1 MTSTDVELLHRYL
14 ERQDT
19 GALDELFGRHYAA
32 VYRVV
37 RKLVHD
43 EFDANDIAQATFLA
57 AVRSGRRAAPPQS
70 FRAWLLAIAINEV
83 RQFARARRRR
93 RIDWLAEAC
102 LPDPAGSAAD
112 VAARR
117 EFERALEDAIHLLPP
132 RLKEPLVLH
141 YYESLPLGAVGEIL
155 ALPRST
161 VQTRVAA
168 AVDRLRRAFRRRG
181 HAALLPLL
189 DLRLAPPGSA
199 VAATGV
205 FARLFAGVMAMN
217 GKQFAAV
224 VVAAFALALGTVGV
238 VGSMLAPRDPALA
251 TPVAAVTLPARR
263 EVAAPAPDG
272 VTESALAGE
281 RQAVAPPLP
290 MVFGQVVDAARGA
303 PVADAEV
310 TLFEFATAT
319 TATLRTDG
327 DGRYAFAGSRG
338 SAGLFQLVITKSGF
352 GRLAAAEV
360 VTALQ
365 PRRDVLAA
373 GLSIRGRVVE
383 AAGGRPVPAFSVLAA
398 RLPFQNASEW
408 DSAVSLHRQAIP
420 EPLRTDAA
428 IEVADADGSFCLRDL
443 AHGSYVLVIAA
454 PDRQPLFW
462 NGGGRSYDRYRGIE
476 AAPEDEAT
484 PVEIVLPPVGHA
496 FVEVVGRADGAPL
509 RSARVRNRVRVD
521 HGEFVFNIAHAS
533 GNAGNRFEL
542 PMALDERGKLDDVD
556 CLVTADGYAASTIS
570 CSGQDD
576 GETFVVALGRAATV
590 HGRVCVA
597 AGRPLANATVL
608 IECDS
613 NGRLVG
619 NACTDADGRYRIDGL
634 DAPSATTLHCLAP
647 GLSSV
652 LATLPL
658 QLADGET
665 RELDIFAG
673 AAASAALHGTVSVRG
688 VPQRGALVI
697 LDAPTRAEVRC
708 ETRADGT
715 FAFAGLQPGRY
726 ELTVVLDAG
735 SIHNLRVDRIVEVGT
750 NAQRID
756 FDFGRRVTGS
766 IRDVSRSPAP
776 AGAREP
782 DFEVVASLVGA
793 EGASDRADVRADGTF
808 ELLVAAPGCY
818 ELSIDGGEDWVTVA
832 PVPIDLRERDAIDG
846 LELQVARDMRD
857 ARIELH
863 FVDQSSGLPVSG
875 ELRYTHGRSQTSATV
890 EDGLYVE
897 EQGSLGVYRCH
908 MSSDTHRPVVFEVQ
922 VLPGQKKVERR
933 IALAPSVDVVV
944 IHVAPGGAAHRAGMR
959 AGDVLRRYG
968 GVAIHSVAGLRA
980 AIAAATGVVTIVVA
994 RAGVES
1000 ALVVDAGELGVEI
1013 ENAR

>member
-19 GALDELFGRHYAA
+19 GALDELFGRHYPA
-32 VYRVV
+32 VHRVV

-57 AVRSGRRAAPPQS
+57 AVRSGRRALPQS

-93 RIDWLAEAC
+93 RIDWLAETC

-117 EFERALEDAIHLLPP
+117 EFERALEDAIQLLPP

-168 AVDRLRRAFRRRG
+168 AVERLRRAFRRRG

-189 DLRLAPPGSA
+189 DLRLAPPPA
-199 VAATGV
+199 VTATGV
-205 FARLFAGVMAMN
+205 FARLFAGVLAMN
-217 GKQFAAV
+217 GKQFAVV

-238 VGSMLAPRDPALA
+238 LETMLGERDPALA
-251 TPVAAVTLPARR
+251 TPVAASTSQARS
-263 EVAAPAPDG
+263 EAAAPAPAPASG
-272 VTESALAGE
+272 AALAGE
-281 RQAVAPPLP
+281 RQPVAPPVP

-310 TLFEFATAT
+310 TLFEFATAS
-319 TATLRTDG
+319 TATLRSDG
-327 DGRYAFAGSRG
+327 EGRYAFAASRG
-338 SAGLFQLVITKSGF
+338 SAGLFQLVIKKPGF

-360 VTALQ
+360 GATLE

-373 GLSIRGRVVE
+373 GLVIRGRVIE
-383 AAGGRPVPAFSVLAA
+383 AAGGRPVPAFRVLAA
-398 RLPFQNASEW
+398 RLPFQNESEW
-408 DSAVSLHRQAIP
+408 DSAVALHRQAIP

-443 AHGSYVLVIAA
+443 AHGSYVLVITA

-484 PVEIVLPPVGHA
+484 PVEIALPPRGHA
-496 FVEVVGRADGAPL
+496 FVEVVDRADGTPL

-521 HGEFVFNIAHAS
+521 HGEFVFAIAHAS

-590 HGRVCVA
+590 HGRVCLA
-597 AGRPLANATVL
+597 AGRPLASATL
-608 IECDS
+608 LAECDS

-619 NACTDADGRYRIDGL
+619 NACADADGRYRIDGL

-658 QLADGET
+658 QLADGEI

-697 LDAPTRAEVRC
+697 LDAPQRAEVRC

-735 SIHNLRVDRIVEVGT
+735 SIRNLRAERIVDVGT
-750 NAQRID
+750 NAQRLD
-756 FDFGRRVTGS
+756 FDFQKRVTGS
-766 IRDVSRSPAP
+766 IRDLSRDPAP
-776 AGAREP
+776 AGARAP
-782 DFEVVASLVGA
+782 DLEVVASLVGA
-793 EGASDRADVRADGTF
+793 EGTSDRADVREDGTF
-808 ELLVAAPGCY
+808 DLLLAAAGGY

-832 PVPIDLRERDAIDG
+832 PVPVDLRERDAIDG
-846 LELQVARDMRD
+846 VELQVARDTRD
-857 ARIELH
+857 ARIELR
-863 FVDQSSGLPVSG
+863 FVDQTSGLAVSG
-875 ELRYTHGRSQTSATV
+875 ELRWTHARTQAVASV
-890 EDGLYVE
+890 EDGLFVE
-897 EQGSLGVYRCH
+897 EQSSLGVYRCR

-922 VLPGQKKVERR
+922 VLPGQKKVEQH
-933 IALAPSVDVVV
+933 IALAPAVEVL
-944 IHVAPGGAAHRAGMR
+944 VAGVTPGGPAHRAGVR

-968 GVAIHSVAGLRA
+968 SVAIHSVAGLRGS
-980 AIAAATGVVTIVVA
+980 IAAATGLVTIVVA
-994 RAGVES
+994 REGAER
-1000 ALVVDAGELGVEI
+1000 ALLVDAGELGVEV